1 MGTGRMKLGDDIG
14 DGIPNAGN
22 IAETLLT
29 DKFL

>member
-1 MGTGRMKLGDDIG
+1 MGTGRMELGDDIG

-29 DKFL
+29 DQVL